1 MGRTRAGVKRERGA
15 EGAEDSAGHELQA
28 STPDTVKKRR
38 TAQAAGAVKVK
49 IEPPAEE
56 SDLGKARVKLEVKQE
71 PTEETEQECAAPV
84 GSTSRGGSD
93 AKAEV
98 GASELKS
105 EDEMKVQRGLDLSGG
120 VPRESPVFPG
130 WNHPSVEEC
139 YALDRELAAL
149 HGKKPIPAHSGMTI
163 MDSLVAT
170 ILSQATTGTLTLN
183 PKQNPLNPKPKPKP

>member
-38 TAQAAGAVKVK
+38 TAQVWRTAPPGTGCEGSKRTRPTRACSRAPSASARRAQAAGAVKVK

-84 GSTSRGGSD
+84 RARARMRGQHAFERAGAPTWQRSDESACARMLVLTCVVMRVYLLVRVRAARGGSRW
-93 AKAEV
+93 E
-98 GASELKS
+98 
-105 EDEMKVQRGLDLSGG
+105 
-120 VPRESPVFPG
+120 VPRAVG
-130 WNHPSVEEC
+130 V
-139 YALDRELAAL
+139 
-149 HGKKPIPAHSGMTI
+149 T
-163 MDSLVAT
+163 
-170 ILSQATTGTLTLN
+170 
-183 PKQNPLNPKPKPKP
+183 